1 MVNDLS
7 QIFAT
12 LAYLANNYYDKQYV
26 NENVATKNYSSFT
39 YYKTSGF
46 FCKEM
51 PFPADPV
58 QGSRTKTAAGRDLPA
73 SAGTQ

>member
-1 MVNDLS
+1 MRGGHARNIRRRGQWFHRKWYFLHEAQGRKPPS
-7 QIFAT
+7 
-12 LAYLANNYYDKQYV
+12 K
-26 NENVATKNYSSFT
+26 SFT
-39 YYKTSGF
+39 YYKASGF